1 MISQFGKE
9 SLPRKLFIVLNTI
22 LLTTLGCIALIPF
35 VHVLMSSLSDPFK
48 LAANIGLVIW
58 PKGFSLVGYEKVFE
72 SVEIWRGYLN
82 TILYTAGSVA
92 LGSVLTIF
100 GAYVLSRRN
109 LYWGNKAMFF
119 ITFTMI
125 FNGGLIPT
133 YILISRLGWI
143 DSPLAVIIPNCM
155 SAFNLILM
163 RTYFQTIPESLEE
176 SANLDGANKLQILF
190 QIMIPLA
197 KSSIAVVALFYV
209 IAQWNSYFQA
219 MIYLRS
225 ANLYTLQLVLRE
237 ILLKNQATTASAS
250 GSSAYVSVV
259 AELIKY
265 CVIIVSIV
273 PMLVAYPFIQKYFV
287 KGIMVGAVK
296 G

>member
-1 MISQFGKE
+1 MDTPFRKE
-9 SLPRKLFIVLNTI
+9 SLPRKTFIVFNA
-22 LLTTLGCIALIPF
+22 LLLSVLGVIALIPF
-35 VHVLMSSLSDPFK
+35 VHVLMASISDPFK
-48 LAANIGLVIW
+48 LAANTGLILW
-58 PKGFSLVGYEKVFE
+58 PKGFSLVGYQKVFE

-133 YILISRLGWI
+133 YILISNLGWI

-155 SAFNLILM
+155 SAFNLIIM

-190 QIMIPLA
+190 RIMIPLA

-225 ANLYTLQLVLRE
+225 AKFFTLQLVIQQ
-237 ILLKNQATTASAS
+237 ILLKNQATSVGAS
-250 GSSAYVSVV
+250 GSSAYVAVV

-265 CVIIVSIV
+265 CVIMVSII
-273 PMLVAYPFIQKYFV
+273 PMLVAYPFIQRYFV
-287 KGIMVGAVK
+287 AGIMVGAVK

>member
-1 MISQFGKE
+1 MITQFGKE
-9 SLPRKLFIVLNTI
+9 SLPRKAFIVLNATLLTI
-22 LLTTLGCIALIPF
+22 LGAIALIPF

-48 LAANIGLVIW
+48 LAANTGLVIW
-58 PKGFSLVGYEKVFE
+58 PKGFSLIGYEKVFE

-133 YILISRLGWI
+133 YILISNLGWI

-155 SAFNLILM
+155 SAFNLIIM

-190 QIMIPLA
+190 RIMIPLA

-225 ANLYTLQLVLRE
+225 AKLFTLQLVLRE

-250 GSSAYVSVV
+250 GSSAFVAVV

>member
-1 MISQFGKE
+1 MVTKFGKE
-9 SLPRKLFIVLNTI
+9 SPSRILFVVFNTI
-22 LLTTLGCIALIPF
+22 FLSFVGLMAMAPF
-35 VHVLMSSLSDPFK
+35 LHVIMASFSDPF
-48 LAANIGLVIW
+48 LLIANKGLIW
-58 PKGFSLVGYEKVFE
+58 HPLGFTLVGYQKVFE
-72 SVEIWRGYLN
+72 SIEIWRGYLN
-82 TILYTAGSVA
+82 TILYTTASVA
-92 LGSVLTIF
+92 LGTLLTIF
-100 GAYVLSRRN
+100 GAYVLSRRG

-133 YILISRLGWI
+133 YILIANLGWI

-155 SAFNLILM
+155 SAFNLIIL

-176 SANLDGANKLQILF
+176 SANLDGAGKLQILF
-190 QIMIPLA
+190 RIMVPLA

-209 IAQWNSYFQA
+209 VAQWNSYFQA

-225 ANLYTLQLVLRE
+225 PKLYTLQLVLRE
-237 ILLKNQATTASAS
+237 ILLKNTATSASAS
-250 GSSAYVSVV
+250 GPSAFVLAV

-265 CVIIVSIV
+265 CVIIVSII
-273 PMLVAYPFIQKYFV
+273 PMLAAYPFIQRYFV
-287 KGIMVGAVK
+287 AGIMVGAVK